1 MKRSLAVI
9 ANYVLLI
16 LVTIISVAP
25 FIWMLSTAF
34 KGPGDDIFAFPPR
47 FIPSDPRPGNF
58 AAVFKAIP
66 LARYFLNSFII
77 VGVSIALNVALSLLA
92 AYPLARM
99 KFRGSR
105 FIFIAI
111 LSTMMIPTQL
121 VMIPNFVLTVQ
132 LGLKNNYLGVILPGA
147 VTAFGIFLMRQA
159 LLAIPSSLEEAAWI
173 DGAGPG
179 RILFSVLMPLVKPT
193 TAALAVFTF
202 VGTWGDFLWPLLVID
217 KDSMLT
223 VPLGVQKLQGTFMN
237 DWRLIS
243 AGTILSMVPI
253 LIFFCFTQRYFIE
266 GAMTGSVKE

>member
-1 MKRSLAVI
+1 
-9 ANYVLLI
+9 
-16 LVTIISVAP
+16 
-25 FIWMLSTAF
+25 
-34 KGPGDDIFAFPPR
+34 
-47 FIPSDPRPGNF
+47 
-58 AAVFKAIP
+58 
-66 LARYFLNSFII
+66 
-77 VGVSIALNVALSLLA
+77 
-92 AYPLARM
+92 
-99 KFRGSR
+99 
-105 FIFIAI
+105 
-111 LSTMMIPTQL
+111 MMIPTQL